1 MKRKCNVRG
10 LSRQAVALFMSMTM
24 AVSMITAPAIAEE
37 ESTVVSL
44 IKTATTLEM
53 TSVKNEY
60 GDDYIVDYPF
70 TISEEL
76 KASVAE
82 GKDYQLEVS
91 VTVNNHEFVTETPE
105 IAIYAMNGVYGE
117 WNQTQTSLV
126 SGTQT
131 YELSLDLSAY
141 ESLGMLGMR
150 FVAYDDAASV
160 NFTIN
165 YAQVR
170 EIDSA
175 SGATE
180 TVATLIN
187 APITEQGLTIDNE
200 WGNDYI
206 VDKVFAIPD
215 AVHGAVAAGEAL
227 KLKVSVTVHSHECVT
242 GSPEVVI
249 YAMDANDANWKQ
261 ANTVLLAGENTY
273 ELSLNLAD
281 YTSLGMLGMRFAT
294 FDEGANISYTINSAE
309 VVKGVT
315 IVDDG
320 SLAILADPGTNKSG
334 IVINNPY
341 GNDMIVDNPFT
352 LPSNLTYGLGGF
364 TSLALEVGVT
374 VTNYTYTPVENEE
387 ETTESETEEN
397 GEEKIVGPSVVIYA
411 QNSQYTM
418 WEQEDEALTD
428 TPQTFTLVLDL
439 APFIE
444 EGTLSVVGLR
454 ICGCDLGTTVNY
466 TIDYA
471 RIVGEGEPFEI
482 GEDTVELKYKLTGE
496 RKDVAYKDTAVGQH
510 GKLSVAPVEGYAA
523 PTIVD
528 KNGEAYQLRGASSHG
543 LSWFPKYVNKD
554 AYQTFRDEWGM
565 NMVRIAVYARE
576 GDYAYVNGEEA
587 EAYNDQIIQTGV
599 QAASELGMYVII
611 DWHVL
616 NYNPNDDYEKAA
628 AFFTKYATMYKD
640 YDNVIFEICNE
651 PVGTEWYNGT
661 ENDIYTYGTK
671 MTKLIR
677 DCGSNAIVICG
688 TNNYSSEIDK
698 VAEKP
703 LDDENVMYACHFYSA
718 SHYDE
723 PQKKLTDALAEG
735 VPVFV
740 SEFGICT
747 ASGDGMYDI
756 ENADEWL
763 DICDENNVSYACW
776 AMSNSQESAAFF
788 KTDCWNYTS
797 WTEDELTTTSKYL
810 INRYRD
816 REAELEKNTEVECE
830 HTNTIIKGAKAA
842 TYEDEG
848 YTGDT
853 YCEDCGE
860 KLESGAT
867 IPKLVVSD
875 KNETTNSND
884 KITVEHVTSSTDKS
898 TTNGPKK
905 ETIFKHKK
913 TGAKYK
919 VTTSTKGSATV
930 EYVAPAKKNAKNIVI
945 PASVKINGVKYK
957 VTSIEKNAF
966 KNCKSLKSVTIGKNV
981 KKIGKKAFYGCSNL
995 ETIIIKTTKLNEKN
1009 IGKKAF
1015 AKTDKK
1021 VTVKLSKKLYK
1032 KYKKVLV
1039 KKGIS
1044 KKATFKKMK

>member
-1 MKRKCNVRG
+1 MKRKSNARG
-10 LSRQAVALFMSMTM
+10 VARKATALCTSMAL
-24 AVSMITAPAIAEE
+24 AVSMITVPAIAEE
-37 ESTVVSL
+37 DSKVVSL
-44 IKTATTLEM
+44 IEPATTLEM

-70 TISEEL
+70 TIPAEVTSG
-76 KASVAE
+76 VAE
-82 GKDYQLEVS
+82 GKDYKLEVS
-91 VTVNNHEFVTETPE
+91 VTVNSHEFVTETPE
-105 IAIYAMNGVYGE
+105 MAIYAMNGAYGD
-117 WNQTQTSLV
+117 WNQNQTSLAA
-126 SGTQT
+126 GAQT

-150 FVAYDDAASV
+150 FATHDDAASV

-165 YAQVR
+165 YAQVV
-170 EIDSA
+170 EIEGV

-180 TVATLIN
+180 TVATLIS
-187 APITEQGLTIDNE
+187 APVTEDAQTIKNE

-206 VDKVFAIPD
+206 VDNVFTIPE
-215 AVHGAVAAGEAL
+215 AVHEAVASGEAL
-227 KLKVSVTVHSHECVT
+227 KLNVSITVNSHECVT

-249 YAMDANDANWKQ
+249 YAMDGNNANWKQ
-261 ANTVLLAGENTY
+261 ANTVLLPGEKTY
-273 ELSLNLAD
+273 ELSLNLAE
-281 YTSLGMLGMRFAT
+281 YESLGMLGMRFAT
-294 FDEGANISYTINSAE
+294 FDEGAKINFTINSAE
-309 VVKGVT
+309 VVKGASV
-315 IVDDG
+315 VDDG
-320 SLAILADPGTNKSG
+320 SLATLAEPGTVKSG
-334 IVINNPY
+334 TVIKNPY
-341 GNDMIVDNPFT
+341 GTDMIVDNPFT
-352 LPSNLTYGLGGF
+352 LPSKLTYGLGGY

-374 VTNYTYTPVENEE
+374 VTNYTYTPVEDEE
-387 ETTESETEEN
+387 ETTEPETDEN

-411 QNSQYTM
+411 QNSDYSM
-418 WEQEDEALTD
+418 WKQEDEALTE

-444 EGTLSVVGLR
+444 EGTLSTVGLR
-454 ICGCDLGTTVNY
+454 ICGCDVGTTVDY

-471 RIVGEGEPFEI
+471 RIVGEGESLEI
-482 GEDTVELKYKLTGE
+482 EEETVDLKYELTGE
-496 RKDVAYKDTAVGQH
+496 KKDVAYENTAVGQH
-510 GKLSVAPVEGYAA
+510 GKLSVAPVEGYTA

-565 NMVRIAVYARE
+565 NMVRISVYARE

-628 AFFTKYATMYKD
+628 EFFTKYATMYKD

-651 PVGTEWYNGT
+651 PVGTEWYDGS

-677 DCGSNAIVICG
+677 DCGSDAIIICG

-723 PQKKLTDALAEG
+723 PQKKLTDALAAG

-756 ENADEWL
+756 ENADKWL
-763 DICDENNVSYACW
+763 DICDANNVSYACW

-788 KTDCWNYTS
+788 KTDCWNYSS

-816 REAELEKNTEVECE
+816 REAELGETLKVICK
-830 HTNTIIKGAKAA
+830 HTNTVVKNAKDA
-842 TYEDEG
+842 TYEAAG

-853 YCEDCGE
+853 YCKDCGE
-860 KLESGAT
+860 KLKSGTT
-867 IPKLVVSD
+867 IAKLVKPDSQKYPAKGKILKD
-875 KNETTNSND
+875 KA
-884 KITVEHVTSSTDKS
+884 
-898 TTNGPKK
+898 
-905 ETIFKHKK
+905 
-913 TGAKYK
+913 TGAKYEVLTPTPGK
-919 VTTSTKGSATV
+919 ATV
-930 EYVAPAKKNAKNIVI
+930 KYVAPTKKNIKKAVV
-945 PASVKINGVKYK
+945 PASVKINGVTYK
-957 VTSIEKNAF
+957 VTTIAKNAF

-981 KKIGKKAFYGCSNL
+981 KKIGKKAFYGCKNL
-995 ETIIIKTTKLNEKN
+995 KKITIKTTKLTAKN
-1009 IGKKAF
+1009 IGKNAF
-1015 AKTDKK
+1015 AKTYKK
-1021 VTVKLSKKLYK
+1021 ATVKVPNKMLK
-1032 KYKKVLV
+1032 KYKKALRN
-1039 KKGIS
+1039 KGIS
-1044 KKATFKKMK
+1044 KKAKFKK